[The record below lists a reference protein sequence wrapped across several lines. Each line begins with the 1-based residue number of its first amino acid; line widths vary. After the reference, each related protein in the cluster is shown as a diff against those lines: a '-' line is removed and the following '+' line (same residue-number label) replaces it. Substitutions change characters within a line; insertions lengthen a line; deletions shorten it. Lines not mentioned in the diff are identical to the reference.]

1 MVETRK
7 GKGCFIPTSAE
18 NSFKKSTSRTSPRNR
33 RESIKN
39 MADGVR
45 SQHERKS
52 ENDNKKVANNVKN
65 YGKKQAVATGND
77 ADDESNDSN
86 DPHSESEEEES
97 LPARDGAVGKNATLK
112 KNGNSKNSENTGGG
126 RVNPFVREFNILDC
140 EMELA
145 ERPTNSKGRLRKKMS
160 KEMSGYRTQKRKIL
174 ENNDRIESAIKLEE
188 DVFSDSEKG
197 GSTSVAKKQR
207 IRGSMKALE
216 LGDDAADFASFL
228 LDDNNEKGGADGKEH
243 APLISNEVDSRKED
257 STPKDNNAT
266 SNVGIQAMP
275 CKSADMKIKEEHD
288 TIVRHVK
295 YEDELIKELEMEENV
310 INLLSDTEDEES
322 DNDVIYLKDVFCL
335 FDDDSNEEDDGK
347 DDGKEDEPN
356 TEMFCPS
363 NGDINAKVNRSSQEA
378 IQTKIGG
385 NPAEKTRDY
394 QTGEHHANTMPL
406 EGENQTETFK
416 KWKKNYGARKQIR
429 SMYRLKSFSSQRLAQ
444 RHGDALGAHS
454 RGLQRTAV
462 LKLAEVAEA
471 APIAPQIYS
480 SLGLVYENMLRE
492 EMTKKENKLTST
504 CDKNSDNV
512 GIGLCPSTSAD
523 NEEIANDA
531 QSFIFGRLAL
541 VKKAYGSYYVAA
553 ILCKKDFTLWVRAG
567 DAAIEIAYLYEEA
580 MLHCTDTSGC
590 GTSESIAVIE
600 REKFRDEKRKWVKQA
615 KLDYEAADKLQ
626 PPGISVPAKL
636 ASAHMQLG
644 NLSNAL
650 TILTD
655 MKNSTAAQSSKKT
668 VAWRTRKINNPNLR
682 DRSELEK
689 SYGAWMLYADLM
701 LKVGHTCTKYNKG
714 FEASNNYIYKRW
726 LKKYSKSFDWRER
739 RLQAL
744 CLALEAAAG
753 TRCCENLIKWSRK
766 RAKESMDKIGKKGSV
781 EEGRWQVDNFETDM
795 STIRIDELEKKDS
808 SINNKDGKSP
818 ENQLDT
824 GDETVAGEITKK
836 SIENAV
842 DIDIYVD
849 GESEIA
855 PLVVPSIDLTDGR
868 TCDMRLSPPSEAA
881 FESKILI
888 ATNNEEVHDFDNET
902 YNLSDKLD
910 SAAAVDRP
918 KKREALLRKHRE
930 SVLNFARS
938 FYQAMQSTKQNIL
951 SIEKSLKEPLPIAA
965 SISTVYE
972 IASQLMKHCLGLKH
986 FYGGCMDAKSVSTY
1000 LRERAKRCIWRIEEL
1015 RKFYK
1020 EDQKRKEEEKLEL
1033 CIEKHDMVNDCSDS
1047 DEDDENQIILSD
1059 DEKMDRVDNKG
1070 ILNTMEIGSLPPEI
1084 RVLYA
1089 LCLIGDG
1096 GKDFIAWK
1104 LLQSYEYLNDDDI
1117 SSEKCII
1124 DAEII
1129 TDPTWINFCRA
1140 TIEA

>member
-347 DDGKEDEPN
+347 DDEPN

-714 FEASNNYIYKRW
+714 FEASNNYIYKSLNCR
-726 LKKYSKSFDWRER
+726 
-739 RLQAL
+739 
-744 CLALEAAAG
+744 G
-753 TRCCENLIKWSRK
+753 
-766 RAKESMDKIGKKGSV
+766 
-781 EEGRWQVDNFETDM
+781 
-795 STIRIDELEKKDS
+795 
-808 SINNKDGKSP
+808 GKSL